1 MTDTKLLFENM
12 TLGNITL
19 DNRIGVAPMA
29 RTSAT
34 FEGVA
39 TNQMVSYY
47 TSFAR
52 GGLDLLL
59 RKQFILMIN
68 IVKDI
73 LIIQVLLMRNK
84 HKHGRKWW
92 NLSIKKGLKYLHK

>member
-1 MTDTKLLFENM
+1 MTDLKLLFKNV

-19 DNRIGVAPMA
+19 NNRIGVAPMA
-29 RTSAT
+29 CASAT

-59 RKQFILMIN
+59 RKQFILMTS

-73 LIIQVLLMRNK
+73 LIIQVLLMKNK
-84 HKHGRKWW
+84 HKHGRRSSI
-92 NLSIKKGLKYLHK
+92 LSIKQVLKYLHK